1 MKAHIPAAARLTRRE
16 KQVICEYDKSVQNEN
31 FLRYVK
37 LSIVALHEQFDFGH
51 DRAAD
56 FLGTISRLADEA
68 EKDEIFWE
76 HVDKVV
82 IEELKLQL
90 PRENY
95 KAVDRQNT

>member
-16 KQVICEYDKSVQNEN
+16 KQIVREYDSSIQNEN

-37 LSIVALHEQFDFGH
+37 LSIAALHEQFGFGH

-56 FLGTISRLADEA
+56 FLGTISRLAEEA
-68 EKDEIFWE
+68 EKDEVFWK
-76 HVDKVV
+76 HCDDVV
-82 IEELKLQL
+82 IGELKLEF

-95 KAVDRQNT
+95 KAVDK